1 MKLVIGDDHTLL
13 LEALAAALQGR
24 GWDVVATASSPDG
37 VVQAVCEHSPD
48 VCLLDVSFPD
58 GSGLDAAQKI
68 VETTTAT
75 RVVLFT
81 ASDDP
86 ETVLKAVDIG
96 VSGFLRKDQGIDR
109 ILVMLDR
116 VMAGETVI
124 EGDLLRSAVRAA
136 GKRERQQASSPLR
149 FLTSREREVLEHLAA
164 GETTTDIARSLHVA
178 TSTARTHVQSVLT
191 KLGVHSRLQAVALL
205 LREHG

>member
-1 MKLVIGDDHTLL
+1 VKLVIGDDHTLL
-13 LEALAAALQGR
+13 LDALAAALQGR

-37 VVQAVCEHSPD
+37 VVQAVCEHRPD

-68 VETTTAT
+68 VETTTST

-136 GKRERQQASSPLR
+136 GNRERQLQSTPLR

-164 GETTTDIARSLHVA
+164 GETTTEIAQSLHVA